1 MSLKDAVSALRSLK
15 AELEACRSSKAELEV
30 AYRGVLNVRVIRF
43 FVAAELRLAK
53 EDKQLEG
60 QDPSRS
66 VGNTND
72 DDAPWRGDDSG
83 IAEVERE
90 ERRETLEEEARCLRE
105 ELAAVKARAEEA
117 VASINQEL
125 EEAVCARESAC
136 SAAAAAQGEL
146 VQEKARAA
154 AAERQLKGA
163 TEEAAQ
169 LRTRLNDTTT
179 ELESARNALETDGTN
194 RVGKSTNNG
203 DDDEDAALKLIR
215 DAITAQPPSSP
226 ARTEGQEAV
235 RPVASEDAV
244 ASALEKV
251 NQLQEELESTVRDN
265 VELRRLIENTR
276 QREEEEN
283 QHRLVQ
289 EGEAAAALAA
299 MSSQLAESTEELEGL
314 RERLKNVE
322 QEEARIRASCSE
334 KVSALE
340 AAEGEVAS
348 LGASLAHTTEAL
360 EEARQLVVTREEE
373 SSTAQ
378 RELAVV
384 REELSNVAEK
394 ESNAAAL
401 AAEAEEGRAAAA
413 LAATVVLERERAA
426 TSEALSRVKEL
437 ETTLRETEAG
447 RESLLDTAAS
457 DAKKIEAL
465 AADVAKGLEE
475 KEAAKEEARGAE
487 ARASTAE
494 AKVSRVKSKVAALKE
509 TMAEAEKAH
518 KVAVEKEVEARLAV
532 EETLLMANKELQR
545 LKIKNEE
552 ALSASNGL
560 REECEVLKATVE
572 TLRAAAVAAAG
583 DGGNKLNDVSTAV
596 ATQTDEAEENEE
608 KEGEFARLRA
618 VVEEMKRGG
627 DEVGVVRGCVG
638 DVSSHDGRD
647 PDDSGSDEEEG
658 DGARRHGK
666 GRASTKRQ
674 ILAERDSLRAEL
686 ASEKEQAAVRAA
698 GLEAQLADKEREA
711 ADTQRRLYLRQ
722 SELETELEDL
732 NAHHDALR
740 VELARMDASIENA
753 SDASLRRIPS
763 SSATSMVGR
772 GGGRLRAGGG
782 SVASPKSTGR
792 DPASIGA
799 EVGGAVGGIL
809 RGKFWSGW
817 GGGSVTSADTNG
829 GGSTGDAGAG
839 KGPAA
844 AARKG
849 SKARREGG
857 RGDGEGKI
865 SAGAAGAG
873 EADQRSISRVREN
886 MMARLQEAARE
897 GKAEQKETSGG
908 ADGVKN
914 KDVGHANTNNS
925 GLQGASGNNME
936 ETRSENK
943 DVSDVGM
950 AAAPRTVE
958 DEWVEENVEHPP
970 PDYGLESPVIRYL
983 LQQWSTDPD
992 KIKYLSL
999 WLRCVIERRKV
1010 PDAFPSGLQL
1020 VGLAPEI
1027 KDGFLTLVIPM
1038 IRFTG
1043 GIPVL
1048 VHSRRSPPEE
1058 SAPAG
1063 AGTPAY
1069 PDGHSKETA
1078 LWDLRVKVDLNG

>member
-30 AYRGVLNVRVIRF
+30 AYRGVLN
-43 FVAAELRLAK
+43 ELRLAK
-53 EDKQLEG
+53 EPKQKEG

-66 VGNTND
+66 VGNNND
-72 DDAPWRGDDSG
+72 DDAPRRGDESG
-83 IAEVERE
+83 TAEVERE
-90 ERRETLEEEARCLRE
+90 EWRETLEEEARCLRE
-105 ELAAVKARAEEA
+105 ELAAVKARAE
-117 VASINQEL
+117 
-125 EEAVCARESAC
+125 
-136 SAAAAAQGEL
+136 
-146 VQEKARAA
+146 
-154 AAERQLKGA
+154 LK
-163 TEEAAQ
+163 
-169 LRTRLNDTTT
+169 
-179 ELESARNALETDGTN
+179 S
-194 RVGKSTNNG
+194 
-203 DDDEDAALKLIR
+203 IR
-215 DAITAQPPSSP
+215 DTITAQPPSSP

-265 VELRRLIENTR
+265 VEMRRLIENTR

-289 EGEAAAALAA
+289 EGEAAANLAA

-314 RERLKNVE
+314 RERLKGVE
-322 QEEARIRASCSE
+322 QEEARIKASCSE
-334 KVSALE
+334 NVSALE
-340 AAEGEVAS
+340 ASEGEVAS

-360 EEARQLVVTREEE
+360 EEAQQLAVTREEE
-373 SSTAQ
+373 SSNAQ
-378 RELAVV
+378 RELAAA
-384 REELSNVAEK
+384 REELSSVAEK

-413 LAATVVLERERAA
+413 LTTTVVLERERAA
-426 TSEALSRVKEL
+426 TSEALSRVTEL

-447 RESLLDTAAS
+447 RKSLLDAAAS
-457 DAKKIEAL
+457 DAEKIEAL

-509 TMAEAEKAH
+509 TMVEAEKAH
-518 KVAVEKEVEARLAV
+518 KVAVEKEVEARLGV
-532 EETLLMANKELQR
+532 EETLLMANK
-545 LKIKNEE
+545 
-552 ALSASNGL
+552 
-560 REECEVLKATVE
+560 V
-572 TLRAAAVAAAG
+572 
-583 DGGNKLNDVSTAV
+583 
-596 ATQTDEAEENEE
+596 
-608 KEGEFARLRA
+608 
-618 VVEEMKRGG
+618 M
-627 DEVGVVRGCVG
+627 
-638 DVSSHDGRD
+638 
-647 PDDSGSDEEEG
+647 
-658 DGARRHGK
+658 
-666 GRASTKRQ
+666 
-674 ILAERDSLRAEL
+674 AERDSLRAEL
-686 ASEKEQAAVRAA
+686 ASEKEQASMRAA
-698 GLEAQLADKEREA
+698 GLETQLADKEREA

-753 SDASLRRIPS
+753 SDASFRRTPS
-763 SSATSMVGR
+763 SSATSMGGR

-829 GGSTGDAGAG
+829 GGSTGEAGAG

-857 RGDGEGKI
+857 RGYGEGKI
-865 SAGAAGAG
+865 STGAAGAG
-873 EADQRSISRVREN
+873 EADHQSISRVREN

-897 GKAEQKETSGG
+897 GKVEQKETSGG
-908 ADGVKN
+908 AGGVKN
-914 KDVGHANTNNS
+914 KDVGGANTDNS
-925 GLQGASGNNME
+925 GSQGASGENKE
-936 ETRSENK
+936 ETGSDVK
-943 DVSDVGM
+943 HVSDVGM

-958 DEWVEENVEHPP
+958 DEWVEETVEHPP

-992 KIKYLSL
+992 KLKYLSL

-1058 SAPAG
+1058 SIPAG
-1063 AGTPAY
+1063 AGTPTS
-1069 PDGHSKETA
+1069 PDSHSKETA

>member
-30 AYRGVLNVRVIRF
+30 TYRGVLN
-43 FVAAELRLAK
+43 ELRLAK
-53 EDKQLEG
+53 EDQQLEG

-72 DDAPWRGDDSG
+72 DDAPWRDDDSG
-83 IAEVERE
+83 TAEVERE
-90 ERRETLEEEARCLRE
+90 EWRETLEEEARCLRE

-125 EEAVCARESAC
+125 EEAVRARESAS

-146 VQEKARAA
+146 VEEKARAA
-154 AAERQLKGA
+154 AVERQLKGA

-169 LRTRLNDTTT
+169 LRTHLNDTTT

-194 RVGKSTNNG
+194 RVGKNTNNG
-203 DDDEDAALKLIR
+203 DDDEDAADLESELKSIR
-215 DAITAQPPSSP
+215 DTITAQPPSSP
-226 ARTEGQEAV
+226 ARPEGQESV

-251 NQLQEELESTVRDN
+251 SQLQEELESTVRDN
-265 VELRRLIENTR
+265 VEMRRLIENTR

-289 EGEAAAALAA
+289 EGEAAVTLAA
-299 MSSQLAESTEELEGL
+299 MSSQLAERTEELEGL
-314 RERLKNVE
+314 RERLKDVE

-334 KVSALE
+334 KVSVLE

-348 LGASLAHTTEAL
+348 LGAKLAHTTEAL
-360 EEARQLVVTREEE
+360 EEAQQLAVTREEE

-378 RELAVV
+378 RELAVA

-426 TSEALSRVKEL
+426 TSKALSRVTEL

-447 RESLLDTAAS
+447 RKSLVDTAAS
-457 DAKKIEAL
+457 DAEKIEAL

-509 TMAEAEKAH
+509 TMAEAEKAQ

-545 LKIKNEE
+545 LEIKNEE
-552 ALSASNGL
+552 ALSASKGL
-560 REECEVLKATVE
+560 REECEGLKATVE
-572 TLRAAAVAAAG
+572 TLRAAAVAAGG
-583 DGGNKLNDVSTAV
+583 DGGNKLVNVSTAV
-596 ATQTDEAEENEE
+596 ATQTGEAEENEE
-608 KEGEFARLRA
+608 KEEEIARLRA
-618 VVEEMKRGG
+618 VIEEMKRAR
-627 DEVGVVRGCVG
+627 DEVVVARDSAG

-647 PDDSGSDEEEG
+647 PDDGESDEEEG
-658 DGARRHGK
+658 DGARRHGE
-666 GRASTKRQ
+666 GRESTKQQ
-674 ILAERDSLRAEL
+674 IMAEKDRLRAEL

-698 GLEAQLADKEREA
+698 GLETQLADKEREA

-753 SDASLRRIPS
+753 SDASFRRTPS
-763 SSATSMVGR
+763 SSATSMVGK
-772 GGGRLRAGGG
+772 GGGRLRAGGS

-817 GGGSVTSADTNG
+817 GGGSMTSADTNG
-829 GGSTGDAGAG
+829 GDSTGDAGAG

-865 SAGAAGAG
+865 SAGAAGAAGAG
-873 EADQRSISRVREN
+873 EADQQSISRVREN

-897 GKAEQKETSGG
+897 GKAEQEETSGG

-914 KDVGHANTNNS
+914 KDVGDANTDNS
-925 GLQGASGNNME
+925 GSQGASGENKE
-936 ETRSENK
+936 ETRSDVK
-943 DVSDVGM
+943 DVSDGGM

-958 DEWVEENVEHPP
+958 DEWVEETVEHPP

-992 KIKYLSL
+992 KLKYLSL

-1063 AGTPAY
+1063 AGTPTS
-1069 PDGHSKETA
+1069 PDSHSKETA
-1078 LWDLRVKVDLNG
+1078 LWDLRVKVKLNG